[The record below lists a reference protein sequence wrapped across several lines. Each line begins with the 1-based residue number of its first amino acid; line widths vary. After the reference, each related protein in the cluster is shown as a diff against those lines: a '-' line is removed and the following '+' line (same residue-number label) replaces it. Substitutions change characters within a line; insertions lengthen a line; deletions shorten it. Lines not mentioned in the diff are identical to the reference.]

1 MEVMQTHLLSAS
13 LQMELECSRCM
24 FKPFLH
30 YSIWIGIAISKPV
43 FHIGKTG
50 GGLQGILHDF
60 LDAFVYFNRRNS
72 YSAIKKQAAAY
83 LFKVTGNI
91 RIKEACV
98 EKDLKNDMKIF
109 RES

>member
-1 MEVMQTHLLSAS
+1 MEDMQTQLLSAS

-30 YSIWIGIAISKPV
+30 YSIGIAISKPV
-43 FHIGKTG
+43 FHIGKTR

-83 LFKVTGNI
+83 LFKVQEI
-91 RIKEACV
+91 SE
-98 EKDLKNDMKIF
+98 
-109 RES
+109 